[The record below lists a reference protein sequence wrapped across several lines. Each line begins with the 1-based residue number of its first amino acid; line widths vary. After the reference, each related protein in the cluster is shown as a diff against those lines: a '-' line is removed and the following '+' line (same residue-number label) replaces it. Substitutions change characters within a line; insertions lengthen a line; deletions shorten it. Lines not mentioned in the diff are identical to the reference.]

1 MKIKQ
6 IKNQDCNLHILENLE
21 TKYFKSKR
29 IFFLQSKKKC
39 LRGNHAH
46 KACTQIFLSLKGD
59 IEMKIENKQGFKR
72 LKLKEFSHPI
82 KVPPL
87 NWVKIKMQENQLI
100 MVICDKKYSENDYIR
115 DYKIFLRKLKKY

>member
-46 KACTQIFLSLKGD
+46 KTCTQIFLSLKGD